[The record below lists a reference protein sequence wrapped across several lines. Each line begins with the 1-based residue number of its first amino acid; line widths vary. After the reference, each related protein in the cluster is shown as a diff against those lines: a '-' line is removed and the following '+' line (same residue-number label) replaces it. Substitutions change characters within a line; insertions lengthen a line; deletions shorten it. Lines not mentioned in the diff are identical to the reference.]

1 MISIY
6 TINLKK
12 NTERRERI
20 LQQAASVG
28 VRIDFIDAVVGVDLD
43 EKYIDSLSEKS
54 SCFIGR
60 TLSKGEIGCY
70 LSHVK
75 AIKKFLLS
83 NDDFAIITEDDIIFN
98 DSFTSFHK
106 KMSELRAH
114 NIFFDVILLGY
125 RNGYGSFWG
134 RSKISEY
141 ELLRFSDNGY
151 GAHAYLISRN
161 GALKIIAEASEPIWP
176 FDYVTGGKALELL
189 KVYGLVNK
197 IVDLDEFTSN
207 LSSLESERNT
217 LGIISTTNN
226 KKHFFYKNIKKIFK
240 QIIPIRHYK

>member
-20 LQQAASVG
+20 LQQADSIG
-28 VRIDFIDAVVGVDLD
+28 VSINFIDAVVGVDLD

-54 SCFIGR
+54 SHFISR

-70 LSHVK
+70 LSHIK
-75 AIKKFLLS
+75 AIKKFILS

-98 DSFTSFHK
+98 NSFISFYK
-106 KMSELRAH
+106 QMSELRVH
-114 NIFFDVILLGY
+114 NIFFDIILLGY

-161 GALKIIAEASEPIWP
+161 GALKIITEASEPIWP

-197 IVDLDEFTSN
+197 IVELDEFTSN
-207 LSSLESERNT
+207 LSSLEEERNI

-226 KKHFFYKNIKKIFK
+226 NKHSFYKNIKKTFK
-240 QIIPIRHYK
+240 QIIPIRQYK